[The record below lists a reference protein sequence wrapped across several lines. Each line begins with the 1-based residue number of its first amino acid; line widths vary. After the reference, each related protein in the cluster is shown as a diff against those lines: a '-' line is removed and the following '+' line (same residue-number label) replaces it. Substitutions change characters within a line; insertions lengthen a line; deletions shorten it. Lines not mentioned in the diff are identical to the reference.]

1 MKKESFLFNHLLRL
15 NIFCFPL
22 ISYHFGTDAFWMC
35 QIRAETGPEN
45 HQSGTCKMGPS
56 TDPNAVVDSELRV
69 HGIPNIRVADASIF
83 PIVPNANPIAAIMM
97 VAEKAAD
104 MINNEWPQSI

>member
-1 MKKESFLFNHLLRL
+1 
-15 NIFCFPL
+15 
-22 ISYHFGTDAFWMC
+22 MC

-56 TDPNAVVDSELRV
+56 IDPTAVVDPKLRV
-69 HGIPNIRVADASIF
+69 HGIANIRVADASIF
-83 PIVPNANPIAAIMM
+83 PTVPNANPIAGIMM

-104 MINNEWPQSI
+104 MINSAWQRL

>member
-1 MKKESFLFNHLLRL
+1 
-15 NIFCFPL
+15 
-22 ISYHFGTDAFWMC
+22 MC

-56 TDPNAVVDSELRV
+56 TDPTAVVDPKLRV
-69 HGIPNIRVADASIF
+69 HGIANIRVADASIF
-83 PIVPNANPIAAIMM
+83 PILPNSNPIAAIMM

-104 MINNEWPQSI
+104 MINNAWPRSLQV